1 MFDYIQNIKLGD
13 KSLLTILNQNIND
26 ISKLNEAYSI
36 IINEILASDYWSN
49 NKINALK
56 IKWQDGDIARSI
68 RNDIFSCSGIYLWGA
83 SSIPRYIGKTVKL
96 NFNKRFSRYIWQ
108 EISQCKLALKY
119 EKSLIKDGIKGFP
132 KDIIKKCHNNNWGN
146 ARLNGAV
153 DFARHGINN
162 IWFTLFPTDNLSIID
177 DVEMALIKVANSWNI
192 ENGLKSL
199 INEQYK

>member
-68 RNDIFSCSGIYLWGA
+68 RNDIDSPPQYSGNFSIY
-83 SSIPRYIGKTVKL
+83 
-96 NFNKRFSRYIWQ
+96 N
-108 EISQCKLALKY
+108 ISTSALG
-119 EKSLIKDGIKGFP
+119 LI
-132 KDIIKKCHNNNWGN
+132 
-146 ARLNGAV
+146 
-153 DFARHGINN
+153 
-162 IWFTLFPTDNLSIID
+162 
-177 DVEMALIKVANSWNI
+177 E
-192 ENGLKSL
+192 
-199 INEQYK
+199 